1 MASCPGRGIYE
12 EALMNSKN
20 GVPALEI
27 VQLEMHL
34 AFADLVAESF
44 ETAVDRALAQVGGR
58 AILALRLD
66 EDPHYQRV
74 TGVVVGEAH
83 VALVFLARDGQ
94 SVVVEAA
101 EGSEHPMAEI
111 ALSRAAEESLH
122 GQATRRTGFY
132 FSRILR
138 RH

>member
-1 MASCPGRGIYE
+1 
-12 EALMNSKN
+12 MNSKN

-44 ETAVDRALAQVGGR
+44 ETAVDKALAKVGGR
-58 AILALRLD
+58 AILTLRLD
-66 EDPHYQRV
+66 EDPNYQRV

-83 VALVFLARDGQ
+83 VALVFLTRDGQ

-101 EGSEHPMAEI
+101 EHSRHPMAEI
-111 ALSRAAEESLH
+111 ALSRAAEGDLR
-122 GQATRRTGFY
+122 QQTVPRTGQY

-138 RH
+138 RN